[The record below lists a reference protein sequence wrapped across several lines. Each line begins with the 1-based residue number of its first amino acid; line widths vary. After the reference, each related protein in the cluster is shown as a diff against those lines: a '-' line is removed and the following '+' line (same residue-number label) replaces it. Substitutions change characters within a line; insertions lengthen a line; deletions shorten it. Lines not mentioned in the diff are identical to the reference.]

1 VDYKDTLNLPA
12 TDFPMKANLPVKEQ
26 EIIKMWEDKGI
37 YSRIIDSRKGNKR
50 YVLHDGPPY
59 ANGVIHMGHALNK
72 SLKDFVVKYK
82 TLKGFETPYVPG
94 WDCHGLP
101 IELAVAKQ
109 VEESK
114 ESLTVPEFR
123 RKCRNY
129 ALKFVEKQ
137 KKEFIRLG
145 VFGDWENPYLTMTS
159 DYEAGIV
166 TIFKK
171 LATDGY
177 VFRQKKPVYWCA
189 DCRTALA
196 EAEIEYEDH
205 TSPSIYVKF
214 EDINEP
220 GTFFVI
226 WTTTPWT
233 LPANVAIALHPDF
246 TYIKVRVGTEIWVI
260 GESLWQAVQ
269 HETGI
274 SGEILSR
281 MSGKSLEGH
290 MTQHPFIPERKS
302 VIVLADYVTDDTGTG
317 CVHTAPGHGVEDY
330 ITGLKY
336 KLPILNPVDDEGRY
350 TDEFAMM
357 KGVFIYD
364 ANKMI
369 LDVLTEKNA
378 LIKQSKI
385 SHSYPHCW
393 RCKKPVIFRATEQWF
408 VKVDHDTL
416 RTRALDAI
424 KKTEW
429 IPSWGENRI
438 TGMIE
443 NRPDW
448 CLSRQRIWGVP
459 VPMFGCPTCK
469 KYVYSEKIFDTIID
483 FIRQNG
489 ADGWFTHDE
498 QSMLGNLNHCPDCGG
513 GLVKDT
519 NILDVWFDSGASYY
533 SVVEQR
539 PELTFPADL
548 YLEGSDQHRGWFHHA
563 LLLSVAHRNNAP
575 FKTVL
580 THGFIVDGQGKKMSK
595 SLGNGV
601 DPQDIIKKYGADV
614 LRLWVASEDYR
625 NDIPISNEIVDRIA
639 EAYRRIR
646 NTFRFML
653 GNLNGFTPDMKI
665 AYDDMPL
672 PDKYMMQRL
681 KQMLATLD
689 QAYDTFEFH
698 KIFHTVHS
706 FCVVDLSAL
715 YLDSAKS
722 VLYAEAKDSVAR
734 RAIQTVMWE
743 TVRSLTIALSPVMPF
758 TMEELWGYISSTN
771 NDPESVHMALWPS
784 VECPEDEAVLTV
796 WEKILILREDIKK
809 GLETL
814 RKDGTIGHSLDSYVY
829 LFSENEANLLFLQ
842 KNAHYIRQLC
852 IVSGV
857 FVEKREGMSALET
870 LPEYLCKAEKSP
882 HAKCERCWEYSST
895 IGSDSAHPTV
905 CARCAG
911 VLTNT

>member
-1 VDYKDTLNLPA
+1 MDYKDTLNLPA

-26 EIIKMWEDKGI
+26 EISTIWEEKGI
-37 YSRIIDSRKGNKR
+37 YSRIIESRKGKKK

-82 TLKGFETPYVPG
+82 TLKGYEAPYVPG

-109 VEESK
+109 LEENK
-114 ESLTVPEFR
+114 EELSLPEFR

-145 VFGDWENPYLTMTS
+145 VFGDWENPYLTMTP

-214 EDINEP
+214 EDTQEK
-220 GTFFVI
+220 GTYFVI

-246 TYIKVRVGTEIWVI
+246 TYIKVLVGSELWIV
-260 GESLWQAVQ
+260 GEALWDAMQKD
-269 HETGI
+269 TGVT
-274 SGEILSR
+274 GEVVTRIT
-281 MSGKSLEGH
+281 GKELEGRT
-290 MTQHPFIPERKS
+290 TQHPFIPERKS
-302 VIVLADYVTDDTGTG
+302 AIVLADYVTDDAGTG

-336 KLPILNPVDDEGRY
+336 GLPILNPVDDEGRY
-350 TDEFAMM
+350 TDEFALM

-364 ANKMI
+364 ANPKI
-369 LDVLTEKNA
+369 LDLLTEKNA
-378 LIKQSKI
+378 LIQHAKI
-385 SHSYPHCW
+385 AHSYPHCW

-416 RTRALDAI
+416 RTRALSTI

-438 TGMIE
+438 TGMME

-448 CLSRQRIWGVP
+448 CLSRQRTWGVP
-459 VPMFGCPTCK
+459 VPMFSCPTCK
-469 KYVYSEKIFDTIID
+469 KYVYSEKIFDAVIA
-483 FIRQNG
+483 FVRQNG

-498 QSMLGNLNHCPDCGG
+498 SGILGELNRCPDCGG

-563 LLLSVAHRNNAP
+563 LLLSVAQQNIAP

-625 NDIPISNEIVDRIA
+625 NDMPISGEIVDRIA

-646 NTFRFML
+646 NTFRFIL
-653 GNLNGFTPDMKI
+653 GNLNGYAPSMRV
-665 AYDDMPL
+665 AYNDMPL

-681 KQMLATLD
+681 KQLITTLE
-689 QAYDTFEFH
+689 QAYESFEFH
-698 KIFHTVHS
+698 KVFHSVHS
-706 FCVVDLSAL
+706 FCVDLSAL
-715 YLDSAKS
+715 YLDCAKS
-722 VLYAEAKDSVAR
+722 VLYAEATDSIAR
-734 RAIQTVMWE
+734 RSIQTVMWE
-743 TVRSLTIALSPVMPF
+743 IIHSMTIALSPIMPF
-758 TMEELWGYISSTN
+758 TTEEVWGYIAAEKN
-771 NDPESVHMALWPS
+771 KPESVHMAMWPTID
-784 VECPEDEAVLTV
+784 CPEDAETVAV
-796 WEKILILREDIKK
+796 WEKILLLREDIKK
-809 GLETL
+809 KLEIL
-814 RKDGTIGHSLDSYVY
+814 RKDGVIGHSLDSYVF
-829 LFSENEANLLFLQ
+829 LHSDNADMNVFLQ
-842 KNAHYIRQLC
+842 KNASFIRQLC

-857 FVEKREGMSALET
+857 FVEKKET
-870 LPEYLCKAEKSP
+870 MISTEMLPGVMLTAEKSP
-882 HAKCERCWEYSST
+882 HAKCERCWEYSAT
-895 IGSDSAHPTV
+895 IGASKTHPTL
-905 CARCAG
+905 CARCAA
-911 VLTNT
+911 VLTHA